1 MLSDSEIIIA
11 VLDGHL
17 DFGGFPI
24 LEALGRL
31 LVDLQLLVS
40 VVGVPQQHVTVAVQ
54 AVLLIH
60 TRSCMLTA
68 LQTTSVAEIL
78 IRIRM
83 FWATWIRI
91 RILLS
96 SCKNTKIVRKTLI
109 PTVLGLFDVL
119 K

>member
-1 MLSDSEIIIA
+1 VLSDSEIIIA

-31 LVDLQLLVS
+31 LVDLQLLVR

-60 TRSCMLTA
+60 TRSCTPTA
-68 LQTTSVAEIL
+68 LQKTSVADPDPNPDL
-78 IRIRM
+78 DPSDPYV
-83 FWATWIRI
+83 FWASWIRI
-91 RILLS
+91 RIH
-96 SCKNTKIVRKTLI
+96 
-109 PTVLGLFDVL
+109 
-119 K
+119 